1 VSEPLIA
8 KPFFIEI
15 GCFSNDVHRLRPGT
29 NFHYR
34 GRVFERD
41 GDHLYNPVR
50 IAFHFGERIEDLGTE
65 HWDIEMLRLDQ
76 PDVDETDL
84 WNGDQ
89 AFRIGDVE
97 SELFWIQRADNPRMN
112 WTYLLID
119 VDFAKIFE
127 DEHKFKELLSA
138 NANTIE
144 EMKEVIQENIRIR
157 FR

>member
-1 VSEPLIA
+1 
-8 KPFFIEI
+8 
-15 GCFSNDVHRLRPGT
+15 
-29 NFHYR
+29 
-34 GRVFERD
+34 
-41 GDHLYNPVR
+41 
-50 IAFHFGERIEDLGTE
+50 
-65 HWDIEMLRLDQ
+65 
-76 PDVDETDL
+76 
-84 WNGDQ
+84 
-89 AFRIGDVE
+89 
-97 SELFWIQRADNPRMN
+97 MN

>member
-1 VSEPLIA
+1 
-8 KPFFIEI
+8 
-15 GCFSNDVHRLRPGT
+15 
-29 NFHYR
+29 
-34 GRVFERD
+34 
-41 GDHLYNPVR
+41 
-50 IAFHFGERIEDLGTE
+50 
-65 HWDIEMLRLDQ
+65 MLRLDQ